1 MPGQIAALITA
12 ACWTVTAMSFESAG
26 RRIGSMV
33 VNLLRLVLAL
43 VFLSAFGYVMRGRAF
58 PTDAGAHAWIW
69 LSLSGLIGFVI
80 GDLALFRAFV
90 VIGARISMLLMS
102 FVPMLT
108 AILGYLIMGERLS
121 ISDVAGMALTTSGVM
136 LVVSQRQARGNEKPK
151 RLPVKGIALGLC
163 GALGQAGGLVLSKYG
178 MGDYDAFAATQ
189 IRVIAG
195 SIGFIVIFTVIGWWP
210 NVISAFKDR
219 GGITRM
225 SLGAF
230 FGPFLGVSFSLLAV
244 QNTQAGVA
252 ATIMSI
258 TPILM
263 IAPAAAI
270 FKERITPRAV
280 VGAVIAVAGVALVS
294 L

>member
-1 MPGQIAALITA
+1 MPGEIAALITA
-12 ACWTVTAMSFESAG
+12 CCWTVTAMSFEAAG

-33 VNLLRLVLAL
+33 VNLLRLLLAL
-43 VFLSAFGYVMRGRAF
+43 VFLSIFGYLTRGRAF

-69 LSLSGLIGFVI
+69 LSLSGLIGFVV

-90 VIGARISMLLMS
+90 LIGARISMLLMS
-102 FVPMLT
+102 LVPMFT
-108 AILGYLIMGERLS
+108 AIFGFIIMGERLS
-121 ISDVAGMALTTSGVM
+121 ISDVAGMSLTMSGVM
-136 LVVSQRQARGNEKPK
+136 LVVSQRQSRGNEKPQ
-151 RLPVKGIALGLC
+151 RLPVKGILLGLC

-178 MGDYDAFAATQ
+178 MGAYNAFAATQ

-195 SIGFIVIFTVIGWWP
+195 ASAFIIIFSAIGWWP
-210 NVISAFKDR
+210 KVMAAFKDR
-219 GGITRM
+219 GGIARM
-225 SLGAF
+225 SLGTF

-263 IAPAAAI
+263 IAPAAMI
-270 FKERITPRAV
+270 FKERITLRAV
-280 VGAVIAVAGVALVS
+280 IGAVVAVAGVALVS